1 MSTDTEQPSGTGIR
15 VSGLRKTYGETVAL
29 NGLDLEAAPGEV
41 VGIAGP
47 NGAGKSTLIKILAGE
62 VEPDEGEVLIDG
74 TAWTPELGA
83 RTIAVVHQE
92 PELFPNLTVAQ
103 NLLVGREGSRLVM
116 RRPGRVEFD
125 LLADLQIA
133 EHSREQLGLTPLAVQ
148 QKTEIARA
156 LIHDARVVL
165 FDEPNS
171 ALTEEESDE
180 MFRRVRRLAE
190 TGHVVILVSH
200 RLSELADNSDRVV
213 VIVDGKVSVHL
224 AGPDKTKER
233 IARELVVGVDTS
245 STDQRRAS
253 SRRSESADAV
263 VLHLRNWSVK
273 GSPIDGAEVMLPAG
287 QVTAFVGVEGS
298 GGRELVQS
306 LAGIV
311 PADGDVVVGDADGRA
326 GLPTAAFV
334 AANRQESLFGN
345 LSVGEN
351 LVVRLGDQIGGPF
364 GFLNRRAARRLA
376 EAGRTELLIKAAS
389 VRQPIGD
396 LSGGNQQ
403 KVAIGSAMMTE
414 PRLLVLEEPTRGVD
428 VGSKGEIYAQL
439 HEYAAQGHAVAMF
452 CTEDVEVFEAADVV
466 HVVSR
471 GSVSGAIAV
480 SDFQDVEDLAVE
492 LAGREYHDGP
502 ATMSPQR

>member
-1 MSTDTEQPSGTGIR
+1 MATEADVSTRTGIR

-29 NGLDLEAAPGEV
+29 GGLDLAASPGEV
-41 VGIAGP
+41 LGIAGP

-62 VEPDEGEVLIDG
+62 VVPDEGEVFIDG
-74 TAWTPELGA
+74 APWTPALGA

-103 NLLVGREGSRLVM
+103 NLLVGREDSQVLM
-116 RRPGRVEFD
+116 RRPGRVELD

-133 EHSREQLGLTPLAVQ
+133 EHARDQLGLTPLAVQ

-180 MFRRVRRLAE
+180 LFRRVRLLADN
-190 TGHVVILVSH
+190 GHVVMLVSH
-200 RLSELADNSDRVV
+200 RLSELADNADRVI
-213 VIVDGKVSVHL
+213 VIVDGKVSARL

-233 IARELVVGVDTS
+233 IAEELVVGVDTS
-245 STDQRRAS
+245 STDQRRSDAAS
-253 SRRSESADAV
+253 RVSSEDI
-263 VLHLRNWSVK
+263 VLHLRDWSVK
-273 GSPIDGAEVMLPAG
+273 GSPVDGVEVVLPAG

-298 GGRELVQS
+298 GGRALVQS
-306 LAGIV
+306 LAGIA
-311 PADGDVVVGDADGRA
+311 PARGDVAVGDTDERG
-326 GLPTAAFV
+326 GLANAAFV
-334 AANRQESLFGN
+334 AANRQDSLFGN

-351 LVVRLGDQIGGPF
+351 LVVRLGDQLAGPL

-376 EAGRTELLIKAAS
+376 ETGRTELLVKAAS

-403 KVAIGSAMMTE
+403 KVAIGSAMMTK

-428 VGSKGEIYAQL
+428 IASKGEIYAQL
-439 HEYAAQGHAVAMF
+439 HEYAAQGNAVAMF

-466 HVVSR
+466 HVVSK
-471 GSVSGAIAV
+471 GHVSPAIAV
-480 SDFQDVEDLAVE
+480 SDFADVKDLAVE
-492 LAGREYHDGP
+492 LAGREHQYE
-502 ATMSPQR
+502 

>member
-1 MSTDTEQPSGTGIR
+1 MITDTEQATKTGIR
-15 VSGLRKTYGETVAL
+15 VTGLRKTYGETVAL
-29 NGLDLEAAPGEV
+29 DGLDLEAAPGEV
-41 VGIAGP
+41 LGIAGP

-62 VEPDEGEVLIDG
+62 VKPDEGEVLIDG
-74 TAWTPELGA
+74 IAWTPELGA

-103 NLLVGREGSRLVM
+103 NLLVGREESRFVM
-116 RRPGRVEFD
+116 RRPGQVELG

-133 EHSREQLGLTPLAVQ
+133 EHAQDQLGLTPLAVQ

-180 MFRRVRRLAE
+180 LFRRIRLLAD

-200 RLSELADNSDRVV
+200 RLSELAENSDRVV
-213 VIVDGKVSVHL
+213 MIVDGKVSARL
-224 AGPDKTKER
+224 SGPDKTKER

-253 SRRSESADAV
+253 AKQSGSDDNV
-263 VLHLRNWSVK
+263 VLHLRNWTVK
-273 GSPIDGAEVMLPAG
+273 GSPIDGVEVVLPAG

-298 GGRELVQS
+298 GARELVQS

-311 PADGDVVVGDADGRA
+311 AGDGDIVVGQTAGRG
-326 GLPTAAFV
+326 GLATAAFV
-334 AANRQESLFGN
+334 AGNRQDSLFHN

-351 LVVRLGDQIGGPF
+351 LVVRLGDEIGAPL

-376 EAGRTELLIKAAS
+376 ETGCAELLVKTAN

-403 KVAIGSAMMTE
+403 KVAIGAAMMTK
-414 PRLLVLEEPTRGVD
+414 PSLLVLEEPTRGVD
-428 VGSKGEIYAQL
+428 VGSKGEIYTQL
-439 HEYAAQGHAVAMF
+439 HEYAAQGHAVAVF

-466 HVVSR
+466 HVVSK
-471 GSVSGAIAV
+471 GSLSGPIVV
-480 SDFQDVEDLAVE
+480 SDFNDVEHLAVE
-492 LAGREYHDGP
+492 LAGHKYYE
-502 ATMSPQR
+502 

>member
-1 MSTDTEQPSGTGIR
+1 MSIGAEEPPGTGIR
-15 VSGLRKTYGETVAL
+15 VSGLRKSYGETVAL
-29 NGLDLEAAPGEV
+29 DGLDLEAAPGEV
-41 VGIAGP
+41 LGIAGP
-47 NGAGKSTLIKILAGE
+47 NGAGKSTFIKILAGE
-62 VEPDEGEVLIDG
+62 VEPDDGEVLIDG
-74 TAWTPELGA
+74 ATWTPELGA

-103 NLLVGREGSRLVM
+103 NLLVGREESRLVM
-116 RRPGRVEFD
+116 RRPGQVELD

-133 EHSREQLGLTPLAVQ
+133 GHAGDQLGLTPLAVQ

-245 STDQRRAS
+245 LEERRAS
-253 SRRSESADAV
+253 VRRSESPDAV
-263 VLHLRNWSVK
+263 VLHLRNWSVR
-273 GSPIDGAEVMLPAG
+273 GSPIDGVEVMLPAG
-287 QVTAFVGVEGS
+287 EVTAFVGVEGS

-311 PADGDVVVGDADGRA
+311 SGDGDVVVGDADERG
-326 GLPTAAFV
+326 GLTTAAFV
-334 AANRQESLFGN
+334 AANRQDSLFGN

-351 LVVRLGDQIGGPF
+351 LVIRLGDQIAGPF
-364 GFLNRRAARRLA
+364 GFLDRRAARRLA
-376 EAGRTELLIKAAS
+376 ETGRTDLLIKAAS

-403 KVAIGSAMMTE
+403 KVAIGSAMMTQ

-466 HVVSR
+466 YVVSR

-480 SDFQDVEDLAVE
+480 SDFDDIEDLAVE
-492 LAGREYHDGP
+492 LAGREYHSE
-502 ATMSPQR
+502 SPTKT